1 MLRRGGRVRTDVSS
15 FAELDAEWGECWLE
29 PRPVPADLAAAIK
42 KFTHGEMTE
51 WGRRLGTVPW
61 VPRAFLHAVDEKVA
75 YIPDGI
81 WDLIHFVVSQDNAC
95 RYCYGATRTVLK
107 ILGYGDGA
115 IDRLERDVQL
125 ADLTPAEKT
134 ALQFARRVSH
144 ANPLPGAADLR
155 ALADAGF
162 TDPQAAEIAFAAAFS
177 GYANRVATMFAF
189 PPDRLEGLLRNPVV
203 RLLRPLVA
211 RRFRSKRL
219 PAAALPAQNDPPFA
233 GLIARL
239 EGSPTAHALRAMVDD
254 ALASP
259 VLPRRTKLLIFA
271 VVGRALASEYLKGE
285 SQRAL
290 AADGLSASDVED
302 VLANLGSER
311 LDERERL
318 VVPFARETVRY
329 RSLAIQQRTRELSER
344 LGIDELIEVV
354 GVASLAN
361 SVGRLAVLVAP
372 RAPIARAPA
381 A

>member
-1 MLRRGGRVRTDVSS
+1 MSS
-15 FAELDAEWGECWLE
+15 FQELDAQWGECWLE

-61 VPRAFLHAVDEKVA
+61 VPRAFLRAVDERAA

-107 ILGYGDGA
+107 ILGYGDAA
-115 IDRLERDVQL
+115 IDRLERDIQL
-125 ADLTPAEKT
+125 AELTPKEKA
-134 ALQFARRVSH
+134 ALHFARRLSL
-144 ANPLPGAADLR
+144 ANPLPDAAELR

-162 TDPQAAEIAFAAAFS
+162 TGPQTAEIAFAAAFS

-189 PPDRLEGLLRNPVV
+189 PPDRLEGMLRNPVV

-211 RRFRSKRL
+211 RQFRAKRL
-219 PAAALPAQNDPPFA
+219 PAAALPAPNAPPFA
-233 GLIARL
+233 ALIARL
-239 EGSPTAHALRAMVDD
+239 EGSPTAHALRHMLDD

-259 VLPRRTKLLIFA
+259 VLPRRTKLLMFA
-271 VVGRALASEYLKGE
+271 VVGRALASDHVIEE
-285 SQRAL
+285 AERAL
-290 AADGLSASDVED
+290 AADGLSPDDVED
-302 VLANLGSER
+302 VVANLGSER

-318 VVPFARETVRY
+318 LVPFARETVRY
-329 RSLAIQQRTRELSER
+329 RSLAIQQRTRDLSAR
-344 LGIDELIEVV
+344 LGIDELIEAV

-361 SVGRLAVLVAP
+361 SVGRLAVLVAS
-372 RAPIARAPA
+372 RAPTAHAPTARAPTA
-381 A
+381 